1 MALVYNGFKL
11 IFKSQEQTLQFLGGP
26 EVQETF
32 KAFEEKRE
40 LDFSK
45 FQKWSE
51 TLLIPETD
59 DLFSGDIFS
68 RSPFG
73 RADHLFM

>member
-26 EVQETF
+26 EIQETF
-32 KAFEEKRE
+32 KVFEEKRE

-45 FQKWSE
+45 FHK
-51 TLLIPETD
+51 
-59 DLFSGDIFS
+59 
-68 RSPFG
+68 
-73 RADHLFM
+73 